1 MYVISH
7 YLKINLIIVDEKMI
21 IQNIIGDNEEII
33 GNNLYFLEKDD
44 HIEPIVQQGFIRNS
58 E

>member
-21 IQNIIGDNEEII
+21 ILNIKGDNV
-33 GNNLYFLEKDD
+33 GNNLYFVEKDEY
-44 HIEPIVQQGFIRNS
+44 IEPIV
-58 E
+58 

>member
-21 IQNIIGDNEEII
+21 ILNIKGDNEEII
-33 GNNLYFLEKDD
+33 VNNLYFVEKDEY
-44 HIEPIVQQGFIRNS
+44 IEPIV
-58 E
+58 

>member
-33 GNNLYFLEKDD
+33 GNNLYFVEKDEY
-44 HIEPIVQQGFIRNS
+44 IEPIV
-58 E
+58 